1 VDLPLPR
8 RAKLV
13 GEGSKVVVMV
23 EVEVVVVKDSRVV
36 VDRAVLVSV
45 VVDVIEISSVDGS
58 VWMT

>member
-1 VDLPLPR
+1 M
-8 RAKLV
+8 

>member
-1 VDLPLPR
+1 
-8 RAKLV
+8 V